1 MSEFTEFDFRTP
13 EQKIAANKAKIQ
25 ELENRKAALLAKRDQ
40 MKVAANR
47 ARLGDAS
54 FVHTMFANEAD
65 KENVRRKELQDI
77 QEDIYLREY
86 ELKKLDEKL
95 SQELPQDELE
105 RLQDEKD
112 YKLGALKRVL
122 ARNPEVESHYYDRG
136 QGSDKGGKN
145 VASFKQEWAMI
156 KPSLTN
162 DQKTAFLEKLKF
174 YRAKYGNVEGLNDL
188 INEVEKTSTK
198 EEIDEEK
205 RLAGIAID
213 KATKGGVE
221 YTTLQK
227 KGSYT
232 KSVKIGKEFYNV
244 VVSSDGTATCNGVK
258 KQWRE
263 EGVVE

>member
-13 EQKIAANKAKIQ
+13 EQKIAANNARIQ
-25 ELENRKAALLAKRDQ
+25 ELKNRKAQLEAKRNQ
-40 MKVAANR
+40 MKVASNR
-47 ARLGDAS
+47 ARAGDAS

-65 KENVRRKELQDI
+65 QENVRRKELQDI
-77 QEDIYLREY
+77 QEDVYLREY
-86 ELKKLDEKL
+86 ELKKIDEKL

-162 DQKTAFLEKLKF
+162 DQKVAFLGKLKD
-174 YRAKYGNVEGLNDL
+174 YRAKYKNVEGLNDL
-188 INEVEKTSTK
+188 INEVENTPTN
-198 EEIDEEK
+198 EEKDEEK

-213 KATKGGVE
+213 KVIKGGVD
-221 YTTLQK
+221 YATLDK

-232 KSVKIGKEFYNV
+232 KSVKIGKEFYDV
-244 VVSSDGTATCNGVK
+244 VVNSNGTATCKGVK
-258 KQWRE
+258 RE
-263 EGVVE
+263 W

>member
-25 ELENRKAALLAKRDQ
+25 ELKNRKAQLEAKRNQ
-40 MKVAANR
+40 MKVASNR
-47 ARLGDAS
+47 ARAGDAS

-77 QEDIYLREY
+77 QEDVYLREY

-145 VASFKQEWAMI
+145 VASFNQEWVMI

-162 DQKTAFLEKLKF
+162 DQKAAFLGKLKD
-174 YRAKYGNVEGLNDL
+174 YRAIYGNVEGLNNL
-188 INEVEKTSTK
+188 INEVEKTPTK
-198 EEIDEEK
+198 EEKDEEK
-205 RLAGIAID
+205 RIAGIAID
-213 KATKGGVE
+213 KATKGGVD
-221 YTTLQK
+221 YVALQK

-232 KSVKIGKEFYNV
+232 KRVKIGKEFYDV
-244 VVSSDGTATCNGVK
+244 VVNYDGTATCNGVEK
-258 KQWRE
+258 EW
-263 EGVVE
+263 

>member
-13 EQKIAANKAKIQ
+13 EQKIAANNARIQ
-25 ELENRKAALLAKRDQ
+25 ELKNRRAQLEAKRDQ
-40 MKVAANR
+40 MKVASNR
-47 ARLGDAS
+47 ARAGDAS

-65 KENVRRKELQDI
+65 QENVRRKELQDI
-77 QEDIYLREY
+77 QEDVYLREY
-86 ELKKLDEKL
+86 ELKKIDEKL

-145 VASFKQEWAMI
+145 VASFEQEWAMI

-162 DQKTAFLEKLKF
+162 DQKVAFLGKLKD
-174 YRAKYGNVEGLNDL
+174 YRAKYKNVEGLNDL
-188 INEVEKTSTK
+188 INVVENTPTK
-198 EEIDEEK
+198 EEKDEEK

-213 KATKGGVE
+213 KVIKGGVD
-221 YTTLQK
+221 YVSLQK
-227 KGSYT
+227 NGRYT
-232 KSVKIGKEFYNV
+232 KSVKIGKEFYDV
-244 VVSSDGTATCNGVK
+244 VVNSNGTATCKGVK
-258 KQWRE
+258 RE
-263 EGVVE
+263 W